1 MSTDSASQWISWEK
15 KIVTSFISSLSDYS
29 RGHTI
34 PFKLNYLTTDSSDN
48 LWKPADTVWVVS
60 LAERKAPSSRQPSA
74 FLCSQPPGIPD
85 NNDRRISPPALSGLY
100 QMLCL
105 SQ

>member
-48 LWKPADTVWVVS
+48 LWKPADTV
-60 LAERKAPSSRQPSA
+60 
-74 FLCSQPPGIPD
+74 
-85 NNDRRISPPALSGLY
+85 
-100 QMLCL
+100 
-105 SQ
+105 